1 MARRTRGGDRGGPLP
16 PIRTGRRVRRVGGTG
31 APSTAAAAAPART
44 KPSSGRSPSTV
55 RRQLAQVEHK
65 VQTATEQ
72 HDRLTAEMATLT
84 DHRELGSVGDR
95 LTEAQHLLDAAEERW
110 LSLAAE
116 AEALGLDL
124 SS

>member
-1 MARRTRGGDRGGPLP
+1 
-16 PIRTGRRVRRVGGTG
+16 
-31 APSTAAAAAPART
+31 
-44 KPSSGRSPSTV
+44 
-55 RRQLAQVEHK
+55 
-65 VQTATEQ
+65 
-72 HDRLTAEMATLT
+72 MATLT